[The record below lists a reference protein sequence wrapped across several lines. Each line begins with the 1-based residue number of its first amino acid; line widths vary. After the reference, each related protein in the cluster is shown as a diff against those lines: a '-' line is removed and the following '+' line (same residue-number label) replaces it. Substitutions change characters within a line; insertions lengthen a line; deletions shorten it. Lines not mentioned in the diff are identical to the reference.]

1 MNIRAGEDLPR
12 DPALEHVLRSLA
24 PAAEEPDWDAW
35 TERLRDRARLPLA
48 RRRRRITP
56 LAGWTS
62 AAAACLLVV
71 FGAWNVG
78 HQGPRSAPG
87 DVPGITAE
95 EVLTADL
102 TEAEFV
108 LIVSGL
114 SDPDGLLTLAVQD
127 P

>member
-1 MNIRAGEDLPR
+1 MSTRAGEDLDR
-12 DPALEHVLRSLA
+12 DPALEHVLRVLA
-24 PAAEEPDWDAW
+24 PAAAEPDWDAW
-35 TERLRDRARLPLA
+35 TERLHERARLPLA
-48 RRRRRITP
+48 RRRRRLP
-56 LAGWTS
+56 ALAGWTS
-62 AAAACLLVV
+62 AAAACVLVL

-78 HQGPRSAPG
+78 RAGARSAPG

-95 EVLTADL
+95 EALTADL
-102 TEAEFV
+102 TEMEFV